1 MYEADTQS
9 THTNSSA
16 AMSGLT
22 MHVLAHSEL
31 GHIKRGATFSCLSAL
46 QFYISI
52 FIQPF
57 GAFHVLRPHAM
68 QFQK

>member
-1 MYEADTQS
+1 MYEVDTPS

-16 AMSGLT
+16 AMSGST
-22 MHVLAHSEL
+22 MNVLAHSRL
-31 GHIKRGATFSCLSAL
+31 GHVNRGATFSCLSAL
-46 QFYISI
+46 QLYISI